1 MTVTTQ
7 FQDVRSRFLGR
18 GGDLFEQ
25 GPEPDGVGAS
35 QSGGDFL
42 LDLLDQDVGLAKKLA
57 AGVREMELLHMAM
70 AGMRPA
76 FQLAPALEAVRQ
88 RGHGLRLWLLSLTA
102 FAATAGTVT
111 TLVAGPAGFNALPG
125 AFASLAVVTILYA
138 VDRVA
143 VRRMER

>member
-7 FQDVRSRFLGR
+7 FQDDAPDVDGLVSTYSHRVR
-18 GGDLFEQ
+18 
-25 GPEPDGVGAS
+25 
-35 QSGGDFL
+35 
-42 LDLLDQDVGLAKKLA
+42 
-57 AGVREMELLHMAM
+57 
-70 AGMRPA
+70 
-76 FQLAPALEAVRQ
+76 
-88 RGHGLRLWLLSLTA
+88 
-102 FAATAGTVT
+102 ATAGTVT